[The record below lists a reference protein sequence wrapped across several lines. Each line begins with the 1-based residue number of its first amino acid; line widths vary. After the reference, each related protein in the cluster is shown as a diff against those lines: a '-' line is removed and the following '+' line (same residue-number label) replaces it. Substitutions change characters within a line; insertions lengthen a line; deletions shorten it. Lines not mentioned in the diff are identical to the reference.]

1 MRNTSVSINL
11 TIFLFNPYCFEG
23 AVGQAI
29 EVEDKKEGAAIRDS
43 IRTAFIKMSGTEK
56 NATVVKEEKLTTKD
70 EDDKHPNPKQKA
82 KVTVRLTENREPV
95 VTLVE
100 NHE

>member
-1 MRNTSVSINL
+1 
-11 TIFLFNPYCFEG
+11 
-23 AVGQAI
+23 
-29 EVEDKKEGAAIRDS
+29 
-43 IRTAFIKMSGTEK
+43 MSGTEK
-56 NATVVKEEKLTTKD
+56 NATVLKGEKLTTKD

-100 NHE
+100 NHK